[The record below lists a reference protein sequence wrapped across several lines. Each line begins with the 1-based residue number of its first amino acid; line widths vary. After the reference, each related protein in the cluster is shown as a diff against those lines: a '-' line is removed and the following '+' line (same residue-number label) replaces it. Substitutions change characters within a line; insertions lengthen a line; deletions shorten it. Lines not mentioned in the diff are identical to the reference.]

1 MTSKYA
7 LTCNNERLWKFYN
20 ANPTLNFEKN
30 NILFIDV
37 LEKFLQDANSS
48 LTTNITSQLVDQIQQ
63 LQTQVFSLTE
73 NL

>member
-48 LTTNITSQLVDQIQQ
+48 LTTNIL
-63 LQTQVFSLTE
+63 L